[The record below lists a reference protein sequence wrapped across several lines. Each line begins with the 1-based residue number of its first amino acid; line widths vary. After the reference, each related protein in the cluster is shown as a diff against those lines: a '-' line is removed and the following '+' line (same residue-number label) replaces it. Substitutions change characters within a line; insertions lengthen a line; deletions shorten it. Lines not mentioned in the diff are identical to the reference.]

1 VSAPAVVIRIAI
13 EAPLAVRV
21 EAMNEQEVLRLED
34 WLRVHPLLVALIEAA
49 IDLREERAA

>member
-34 WLRVHPLLVALIEAA
+34 WLRVHPLLVAFIEAA
-49 IDLREERAA
+49 IELGEERAA